1 VAQRLRVIIADD
13 QMPSRHGLQALLSLS
28 AEFEVVGAASDGE
41 EALRLVDACHPDVVL
56 MDARMPRMS
65 GLEATHAIK
74 NRWPDVRVVIVTMYP
89 ASSTEPFA
97 DEADA
102 FLLKGFGAAEL
113 RDAVFGLGERP
124 SSAPAGGG
132 RGRSH

>member
-1 VAQRLRVIIADD
+1 
-13 QMPSRHGLQALLSLS
+13 MPSRRGLQALLSLS
-28 AEFEVVGAASDGE
+28 TEFEVVGAASDGE

-74 NRWPDVRVVIVTMYP
+74 SRWPDVRVVIVTMYP

-113 RDAVFGLGERP
+113 RDAVFGGGQRTSP
-124 SSAPAGGG
+124 APAGGG

>member
-1 VAQRLRVIIADD
+1 MARRLRVIIADD

-28 AEFEVVGAASDGE
+28 TEFEVVGTASDGE
-41 EALRLVDACHPDVVL
+41 EALQLVDACRPDVVL

-89 ASSTEPFA
+89 TSSTEPFA

-102 FLLKGFGAAEL
+102 FLLKGFGSAEL
-113 RDAVFGLGERP
+113 RDAVFGGGKRP
-124 SSAPAGGG
+124 SSAPVGGG

>member
-1 VAQRLRVIIADD
+1 MARRLRVIIADD

-41 EALRLVDACHPDVVL
+41 EALRLVDACRPDVVL

-74 NRWPDVRVVIVTMYP
+74 DRWPDVRVVIVTMYP
-89 ASSTEPFA
+89 TSSTEPFA

-113 RDAVFGLGERP
+113 RDAVFGVGERP
-124 SSAPAGGG
+124 SSAPDAERG
-132 RGRSH
+132 GRSH